1 MSLYLEFTK
10 HPSKSYSEA
19 VPSVN
24 LTPNRNGYL
33 FDHVEINIDGL
44 RLTWFGGAET
54 WIDYRNLDD
63 LEEQGGRRARFKLD
77 ESLKDEILKTR
88 RGMGT
93 INKLRWKSYMDFTKN
108 EFCAEAWLK
117 TGFTCANMVGYL
129 LGYEDY
135 YKLVPDDIW
144 YRSLGYPINYLS

>member
-1 MSLYLEFTK
+1 MSLFLEFIK
-10 HPSKSYSEA
+10 QPSKYYSDA

-63 LEEQGGRRARFKLD
+63 LEEQGGRRARFRLD

-108 EFCAEAWLK
+108 EFYIEA
-117 TGFTCANMVGYL
+117 
-129 LGYEDY
+129 
-135 YKLVPDDIW
+135 
-144 YRSLGYPINYLS
+144 